1 MLIVVGGDAADT
13 WWVWNIEA
21 SHNTEGLTW
30 TLESSSDAK
39 THARSGSGHRHQV
52 ARKPNALFFFPICWL
67 ASVEKDIII

>member
-21 SHNTEGLTW
+21 SHNTEGLT
-30 TLESSSDAK
+30 ERSSPHQMRK

-67 ASVEKDIII
+67 ASVEEDIII